1 PPSYEEVEAFA
12 RDDAPDAYERLIDR
26 LLASPQYGER
36 WGRHWLDVARYAET
50 CGYERDQVKPN
61 VWKYRDWVIAAL
73 NEDRPYDPFVTEQL
87 AGDELPDRSEQT
99 VIATGFLRLGTWNDE
114 PNDPNEYK
122 YDRLEDM
129 VHATSTAFLGLTVKC
144 ARCHDHK
151 FDPIRQTDYYR
162 MAAAFWAGF
171 VEPGPRD
178 LLGGPD
184 AKVRGVGTV
193 FGWTDRGRD
202 VPPLR
207 LLKKGDPNRPA
218 GVVEP
223 RPMSFLPA
231 LDHPLAQPPAGAK
244 TTHRRLELARWVTN
258 PRNPLTARV
267 W

>member
-114 PNDPNEYK
+114 PNDPQEYK

-129 VHATSTAFLGLTVKC
+129 VHAASTAFLGLTVKC

-162 MAAAFWAGF
+162 MAGAFWAGF
-171 VEPGPRD
+171 IEAGPRE

-184 AKVRGVGTV
+184 AKTLGHDVH
-193 FGWTDRGRD
+193 GWTDRGAE

-207 LLKKGDPNRPA
+207 LLKKGDPARPGA
-218 GVVEP
+218 AVEP
-223 RPMSFLPA
+223 
-231 LDHPLAQPPAGAK
+231 G
-244 TTHRRLELARWVTN
+244 
-258 PRNPLTARV
+258 
-267 W
+267 